1 METYAYVWV
10 AERFG
15 VPIRVLKSV
24 SDRAQDGAIDRL
36 ARNRDRLQRTS
47 CASACLAD
55 YGV

>member
-10 AERFG
+10 AQRFG

-24 SDRAQDGAIDRL
+24 SDRAQDGAIRRL
-36 ARNRDRLQRTS
+36 ADHRHRVQRQLRERF
-47 CASACLAD
+47 LAD